1 MKPILFALEAHPL
14 STVLCAKLGA
24 VVGLHSYRRFPDGES
39 YLRIETPV
47 AGQHCLVLANLS
59 HPDEKFLP
67 LAFLT
72 ATLRELGAA
81 SVGLIAPYLSYMRQ
95 DRRFVDGEAVTSRIF
110 AKQISQMVDWLV
122 TVDPHLHRY
131 HSLDEI
137 YSIPTRVVHATPML
151 AAWLSTQ
158 TNAVLIGPDAE
169 SEQWVSAI
177 AAQSGHPFA
186 VGNKQRHGD
195 RDVVVSLPD
204 LTKYVGHTA
213 IIIDDVISS
222 GQTLL
227 RCVQALKSQQF
238 RQIECI
244 AVHGLFADAIDQLL
258 MAQGVRRLIT
268 TNSIPHSSNALDLS
282 DLLQA
287 PIEAS
292 LALLKKPKD

>member
-1 MKPILFALEAHPL
+1 MKPIIFTLEAHPL
-14 STVLCAKLGA
+14 AAALCAKLDA
-24 VVGLHSYRRFPDGES
+24 VEGLHNYRRFPDGES
-39 YLRIETPV
+39 YLRIETRV
-47 AGQHCLVLANLS
+47 TGQHCIILANLS

-67 LAFLT
+67 LVFLA

-81 SVGLIAPYLSYMRQ
+81 SVGVVAPYLSYMRQ

-110 AKQISQMVDWLV
+110 AKQISQQVDWLV

-131 HSLDEI
+131 RSLDEI
-137 YSIPTRVVHATPML
+137 YSIPTRAVQAAPIL

-158 TNAVLIGPDAE
+158 THVVLIGPDAE
-169 SEQWVSAI
+169 SEQWVSEI

-204 LTKYVGHTA
+204 LTRYVGCTA

-238 RQIECI
+238 KQIECI
-244 AVHGLFADAIDQLL
+244 AVHGIFADAIDKLL
-258 MAQGVRRLIT
+258 MAQGVTRLIT
-268 TNSIPHSSNALDLS
+268 TNSIPHSSNAVDLA

-287 PIEAS
+287 PIES
-292 LALLKKPKD
+292 CLALFTAPEA